1 MKNFFLFFI
10 FFCSLSFAGQ
20 DTYGSSTGDTAPAS
34 SPAKKS
40 KSPMLDFMNSLDW
53 DIFYDK
59 FKIEIEPCVCENSTS
74 QIAGV
79 VIPIGFKAS
88 LVEPIMGVS
97 TSNQPGDLVG
107 IDVDLGHDLFDKE
120 GTSREGNA
128 EGSAEASNETTLF
141 RQINFMT
148 FPFMAM
154 VGFVL
159 PEAICFD
166 KTAEMTTNYI
176 SDVDPLYQND
186 ILSLAVNTGKSFW
199 RTLLINPLADLAC
212 VADCAASTAG
222 YPINSLYWCDGCRGN
237 IGATNTG
244 YTKTGDP
251 IENSEMIILRQVAA
265 MHETSQLRKTSNATF
280 AFLPPAQN
288 NNSGS
293 TNSNNG
299 SSNNNNSGKKE
310 SKSMELPNTMCG
322 DKPFPLVIKD
332 QYYLQLAYGKAK
344 PFGAMR
350 FHYDFKSTPNDND
363 RFFFWLWR
371 KRDYC
376 FGQTHCQ

>member
-1 MKNFFLFFI
+1 MKKILLFLVFTFT
-10 FFCSLSFAGQ
+10 LFAAQ
-20 DTYGSSTGDTAPAS
+20 DRYGSSVVDTNPAS

-40 KSPMLDFMNSLDW
+40 KTPMLDFMNSLDW

-59 FKIEIEPCVCENSTS
+59 FKIQIEACVCENSTS
-74 QIAGV
+74 QVAGV
-79 VIPIGFKAS
+79 QIPLGFKAS
-88 LVEPIMGVS
+88 LIEPIMGIS
-97 TSNQPGDLVG
+97 SSNQPGDLVG
-107 IDVDLGHDLFDKE
+107 INVDLGHDLFDKE
-120 GTSREGNA
+120 GTSREGSENT
-128 EGSAEASNETTLF
+128 NETTLF

-166 KTAEMTTNYI
+166 KTTEMTSNYI

-186 ILSLAVNTGKSFW
+186 ILSLAVNTGKSFG

-212 VADCAASTAG
+212 IADCAAATAG
-222 YPINSLYWCDGCRGN
+222 YPINSLFWCDGCRGN
-237 IGATNTG
+237 IGGTDTG
-244 YTKTGDP
+244 YTKIGDP
-251 IENSEMIILRQVAA
+251 IENSEMIIFRQIAA
-265 MHETSQLRKTSNATF
+265 MHETSQLRKTSNASF
-280 AFLPPAQN
+280 AFLPSTDGN
-288 NNSGS
+288 NKGVSD
-293 TNSNNG
+293 T
-299 SSNNNNSGKKE
+299 SSSSSRGKKE
-310 SKSMELPNTMCG
+310 SKTTELPNTMCG
-322 DKPFPLVIKD
+322 DKPFPLIIKD

-371 KRDYC
+371 VRDYC

>member
-1 MKNFFLFFI
+1 M
-10 FFCSLSFAGQ
+10 FFCLSLSFGGQ
-20 DTYGSSTGDTAPAS
+20 DTYGSSVSDSNSAS
-34 SPAKKS
+34 SPAKTS

-59 FKIEIEPCVCENSTS
+59 FKIELEACICDNSTS
-74 QIAGV
+74 AIAG
-79 VIPIGFKAS
+79 IPIPLGFKAS
-88 LVEPIMGVS
+88 LIEPILGVS
-97 TSNQPGDLVG
+97 SSNQPGDLVG
-107 IDVDLGHDLFDKE
+107 LNIDLGHDLFDKE
-120 GTSREGNA
+120 GTSREGA
-128 EGSAEASNETTLF
+128 ENTNETTLF
-141 RQINFMT
+141 RQVNFVT

-166 KTAEMTTNYI
+166 KTSEMTSDYI

-186 ILSLAVNTGKSFW
+186 ILSLSVNAGKSW
-199 RTLLINPLADLAC
+199 GRVLLINPLADLAC
-212 VADCAASTAG
+212 VADCAAATAG

-237 IGATNTG
+237 VGGTDTG

-251 IENSEMIILRQVAA
+251 IENSEMIIFRQVAA
-265 MHETSQLRKTSNATF
+265 MHETSRLLKTSNATF
-280 AFLPPAQN
+280 AFLPNETSSKNGVSAN
-288 NNSGS
+288 N
-293 TNSNNG
+293 
-299 SSNNNNSGKKE
+299 SSNNNTNSSSSGKKSSDKKT
-310 SKSMELPNTMCG
+310 SKTMELLNTMCG
-322 DKPFPLVIKD
+322 DKTFPLIIKD

-371 KRDYC
+371 VRDYC
-376 FGQTHCQ
+376 FGQTHCK